1 MQGRSLIRTVEWG
14 LAGAAL
20 AAAGLLGLLV
30 WSAHQL
36 DRRAG
41 ASEAEIVRQMLEPE
55 IAEFRHG
62 LTQAANDPQ
71 GWSELDRQRQGFYP
85 ARAVAGEREGRVAQL
100 VAVGTTRQRLDRL
113 REGYARGE
121 AGKMPI
127 DFTLLGTRGGEELAL
142 IAPIR
147 NPDGGK
153 PSLAVAIIDFS
164 ELAQRLER
172 HSIRLI
178 PLHAPGDSHGELH
191 LTGIFGDTVA
201 VLAWKSARA
210 SDLLR
215 SLVLPACALVFAL
228 MAAALVLLL
237 DRARLFAARLPAPG
251 AAPLVSPL
259 VLPHSPDEMRLA
271 AARNPAKVASSMQVS

>member
-1 MQGRSLIRTVEWG
+1 MQGRSLIRAVEWG
-14 LAGAAL
+14 LAGAVL

-36 DRRAG
+36 DRRAS

-62 LTQAANDPQ
+62 LAQAVADPQ
-71 GWSELDRQRQGFYP
+71 GWIELDRQRQAFYP
-85 ARAVAGEREGRVAQL
+85 SRIVAGEREGRVAQL
-100 VAVGTTRQRLDRL
+100 VAVGATRQRLDRL
-113 REGYARGE
+113 RDGYARGE
-121 AGKMPI
+121 AGKAPI
-127 DFTLLGTRGGEELAL
+127 DFALLGTRGGEELAL

-147 NPDGGK
+147 NPEGGK
-153 PSLAVAIIDFS
+153 PSLAVMLVDFS

-172 HSIRLI
+172 HSLHLM

-215 SLVLPACALVFAL
+215 SLVLPAFALIFAL

-237 DRARLFAARLPAPG
+237 DRARFFATRMSSSD
-251 AAPLVSPL
+251 AAPF
-259 VLPHSPDEMRLA
+259 VLPHSTDEMRLA
-271 AARNPAKVASSMQVS
+271 AARNPAKVASLMQVP